1 MFYLSPSA
9 KLLRDAKFQAQF
21 MGGIVVG
28 LRLASAVGCVVP
40 ISYALLDFRRGFL
53 QGQSSGDFLTLSC
66 STCFLF

>member
-53 QGQSSGDFLTLSC
+53 QGQSSGDFLTHSC